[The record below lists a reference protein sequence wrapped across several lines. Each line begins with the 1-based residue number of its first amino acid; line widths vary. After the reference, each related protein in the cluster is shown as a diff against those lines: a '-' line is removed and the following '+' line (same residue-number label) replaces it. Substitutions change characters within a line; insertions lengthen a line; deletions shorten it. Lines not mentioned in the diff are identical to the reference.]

1 MNVPAPS
8 EPQPSG
14 GTPQQRYWQ
23 NGVLVGVPSEDTGH
37 QPRLPSA
44 GWFPNP
50 ENPAQQRYWDGA
62 QWTERTF
69 SREDA
74 MRAQVESARAELR
87 QWGKRGR
94 LGVLTMAVA
103 YSVNI
108 LVMAFLLLPRMYDM
122 FDKMLAPGAGKP
134 MPVPSADPGY
144 MVGNLLGNAVS
155 LAGLVGLIVLLIWQ
169 YKAAVYAKNVG
180 IPSSMEPGWGVAGW
194 LIPIGNLFM
203 PYMALK
209 GLTPVGDEGRR
220 YVVFAWTGWIV
231 AMVGTMATLALGMFA
246 GSGWAFLA
254 VVVTLAGYA
263 CFGWFMAKL
272 IARFG
277 VLLDAPAV

>member
-1 MNVPAPS
+1 MPTPDDS
-8 EPQPSG
+8 QPSNG
-14 GTPQQRYWQ
+14 APQQRYWQ
-23 NGVLVGVPSEDTGH
+23 NGVMVGAPSEDTGR
-37 QPRLPSA
+37 QPQLPPS
-44 GWFPNP
+44 GWFPDP

-62 QWTERTF
+62 QWTEHTF
-69 SREDA
+69 SREGA
-74 MRAQVESARAELR
+74 MRAQVESARGELR

-94 LGVLTMAVA
+94 FGVLAMVGT

-108 LVMAFLLLPRMYDM
+108 LVMAFLLLPRMHDM
-122 FDKMLAPGAGKP
+122 FGKMLSAGAGKP
-134 MPVPSADPGY
+134 MSVASTDPVY
-144 MVGNLLGNAVS
+144 MIGNLFANAMS

-209 GLTPVGDEGRR
+209 GLTPVGDEGRSH
-220 YVVFAWTGWIV
+220 VVFAWTGWIV
-231 AMVGTMATLALGMFA
+231 AMVGTMATIMLGLFA

-254 VVVTLAGYA
+254 VVVTLTGYA
-263 CFGWFMAKL
+263 CFGWFMTKL

-277 VLLDAPAV
+277 VLLDAPTV